1 MLYIFTKYLVRS
13 GLFFFCKKIVFSDL
27 KTLGRQGPLLLA
39 CNHPNSFFDAVLL
52 GAYFDKPVHYLA
64 RGDAFRNPWAS
75 KILSALKAI
84 PIYRLREG
92 KEYLALN
99 DATFERC
106 SEILKS
112 GGIVLIF
119 AEGLCLHQWKLQPLK
134 KGAARIALNVWKD
147 EGMQQNFTVLPVSL
161 SYSTFKS
168 FNKNVLVHFGNP
180 ISYNQIS
187 GDVSEAEQML
197 DLNRNIETH
206 LEQGMLTEAN
216 DNASIRFLLSNLSN
230 KKNNQVSQVSSLQN
244 RLLKMRSLALE
255 TAAVKLNE
263 NKIFPSGSVGV
274 GLNIIAAL
282 LLFIPA
288 IVGFILN
295 LPLYLPLKYFLKKK
309 TTGTVFYHSSL
320 FVALIIFYPIYAALL
335 SLFLSS
341 LMPQFSFLVWMTGI
355 LTSALCAREFF
366 DHLTAIT
373 NYFGLSA
380 TDRKQ
385 LSEVNR

>member
-1 MLYIFTKYLVRS
+1 ML
-13 GLFFFCKKIVFSDL
+13 
-27 KTLGRQGPLLLA
+27 
-39 CNHPNSFFDAVLL
+39 
-52 GAYFDKPVHYLA
+52 
-64 RGDAFRNPWAS
+64 
-75 KILSALKAI
+75 
-84 PIYRLREG
+84 
-92 KEYLALN
+92 
-99 DATFERC
+99 
-106 SEILKS
+106 
-112 GGIVLIF
+112 
-119 AEGLCLHQWKLQPLK
+119 
-134 KGAARIALNVWKD
+134 
-147 EGMQQNFTVLPVSL
+147 
-161 SYSTFKS
+161 
-168 FNKNVLVHFGNP
+168 
-180 ISYNQIS
+180 
-187 GDVSEAEQML
+187 
-197 DLNRNIETH
+197 IE
-206 LEQGMLTEAN
+206 EN
-216 DNASIRFLLSNLSN
+216 DNASVRFLLSNLN
-230 KKNNQVSQVSSLQN
+230 IGKNDHASFIKVLQL
-244 RLLKMRSLALE
+244 RLLKMRSQALE
-255 TAAVKLNE
+255 SSVLKMNE
-263 NKIFPSGSVGV
+263 NKMYPLADIGV
-274 GLNIIAAL
+274 LSNIIAAL

>member
-1 MLYIFTKYLVRS
+1 M
-13 GLFFFCKKIVFSDL
+13 
-27 KTLGRQGPLLLA
+27 GRQGPLLLA

-161 SYSTFKS
+161 NYSTFKS

-187 GDVSEAEQML
+187 GNVSEAEQML
-197 DLNRNIETH
+197 DLNRNIETQ
-206 LEQGMLTEAN
+206 LEQGMLTEVN

-230 KKNNQVSQVSSLQN
+230 KKNNQVSQVFSLQN

-263 NKIFPSGSVGV
+263 NKTFPSRSVGV

>member
-1 MLYIFTKYLVRS
+1 M
-13 GLFFFCKKIVFSDL
+13 
-27 KTLGRQGPLLLA
+27 GRQGPLLLA

-64 RGDAFRNPWAS
+64 RGDAFRNPWAG
-75 KILSALKAI
+75 KILTALKAI

-134 KGAARIALNVWKD
+134 KGTARIALNVWK
-147 EGMQQNFTVLPVSL
+147 EESMQQNFTVLPVSL
-161 SYSTFKS
+161 NYSTFKS
-168 FNKNVLVHFGNP
+168 FNKNVLVHFGKP

-187 GDVSEAEQML
+187 DEVSEVEQML
-197 DLNRNIETH
+197 TLNKHIATE
-206 LEQGMLTEAN
+206 LEEGMLTEVN
-216 DNASIRFLLSNLSN
+216 DDASIRFLLSNLSN
-230 KKNNQVSQVSSLQN
+230 KKNNQASVISLLQN
-244 RLLKMRSLALE
+244 RLLKIRSQALE

-274 GLNIIAAL
+274 GMNIIAAL

-288 IVGFILN
+288 IVGFMLN
-295 LPLYLPLKYFLKKK
+295 LPVYPPLKYFLKKK
-309 TTGTVFYHSSL
+309 TAGTVFYHSSL
-320 FVALIIFYPIYAALL
+320 FVALIIIYPIYAVLL
-335 SLFLSS
+335 SLLLSS
-341 LMPQFSFLVWMTGI
+341 MLPQFSFFVWMTGI

-366 DHLTAIT
+366 DHLTASA
-373 NYFGLSA
+373 NYFALSA
-380 TDRKQ
+380 IERKQ
-385 LSEVNR
+385 LGEVNR